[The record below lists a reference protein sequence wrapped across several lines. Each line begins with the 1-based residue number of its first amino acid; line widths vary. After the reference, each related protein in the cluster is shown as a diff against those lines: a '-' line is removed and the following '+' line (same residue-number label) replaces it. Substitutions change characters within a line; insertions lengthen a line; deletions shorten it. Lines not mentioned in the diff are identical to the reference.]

1 MAAEGPGDVQLGSTA
16 PDFAL
21 PEVTDGSIVRRDD
34 LTGDVLVV
42 MFLSR
47 HCPYVQHVQ
56 DQLAELARE
65 YTAKDVSFV
74 GICANDAQAYPD
86 DAADSLAEQ
95 KAEAGFEFPYV
106 RDDAQ
111 DVSKAYGA
119 ACTPEFFVYDEDR
132 LLVYRGRM
140 DASRP
145 GQGTP
150 TGSELRTA
158 LSAALEGAP
167 VPEDQVPS
175 IGCGI
180 KWLEGNEPE

>member
-1 MAAEGPGDVQLGSTA
+1 MAAEGPRDVQLGSPA

-21 PEVTDGSIVRRDD
+21 PEVTDGAIVRVED

-56 DQLAELARE
+56 GQLADLARE
-65 YTAKDVSFV
+65 YTLKDVSFV
-74 GICANDAQAYPD
+74 GICANDVGAYPD
-86 DAADSLAEQ
+86 DSAASLAEQ
-95 KAEAGFEFPYV
+95 KAEAGFEFPYL
-106 RDDAQ
+106 RDDTQQVAR
-111 DVSKAYGA
+111 AYGA
-119 ACTPEFFVYDEDR
+119 VCTPEFFVYDEDR

-140 DASRP
+140 DESRP

-167 VPEDQVPS
+167 VPEDQIPS

-180 KWLEGNEPE
+180 KWLEGNEPQ